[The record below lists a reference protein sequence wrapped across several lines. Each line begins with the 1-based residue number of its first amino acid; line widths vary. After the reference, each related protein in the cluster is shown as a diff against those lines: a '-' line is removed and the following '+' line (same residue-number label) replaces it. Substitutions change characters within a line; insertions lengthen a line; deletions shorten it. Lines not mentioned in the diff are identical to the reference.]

1 MKSSSAK
8 TLGVILVVFAV
19 LALVGI
25 LRFLIWVPLGVGDG
39 VGHGLRSGFFDRD
52 WSWAWVWPWAGVAGF
67 FGIALP
73 VFLDLG
79 HHLGLSAT
87 PRSGGWKA
95 ILWALL
101 VFFLHWIGLVIYLI
115 VRSGRPVIPA
125 SRPAPPA
132 PLSPP
137 PVIVT
142 PPPVKPAACPACG
155 KPAQP
160 EWSVC
165 PFCGS
170 KL

>member
-67 FGIALP
+67 FGIA
-73 VFLDLG
+73 FLFFWIWVIIWVYGDAKKRG
-79 HHLGLSAT
+79 MEG
-87 PRSGGWKA
+87 